1 MPYMKKNK
9 KDENQYLYFDM
20 TANDRDSALRFLLS
34 AIIKTKEEHPHLTRK
49 ANEDEDVNVYLAHL
63 MFAIALPEYHEMADP
78 YLSKH
83 SSDIMEWVKGTE
95 DRTVRYFIYKVN
107 ADHLLMHTT
116 LFHDLANVKQKAIFK
131 SPNEYYQELA
141 TLYYSEAAKYHQQMN
156 RKKTGIAHVLE
167 KVAADFK
174 YYQRILELV
183 REDYFT
189 FVKTFREKHF
199 NNFLNEVSHYEK
211 ENFYDAKMDAFLT
224 AFHEWNEAQN
234 EAMRSKVAQL
244 AADLQRMNPE
254 FKFQFPP
261 HKRAA

>member
-1 MPYMKKNK
+1 MKNNNK
-9 KDENQYLYFDM
+9 SEKNQYLYFDM
-20 TANDRDSALRFLLS
+20 SVNERDSALRFLLS
-34 AIIKTKEEHPHLTRK
+34 AIIKTKEEHPNLTRK
-49 ANEDEDVNVYLAHL
+49 AAVDEDVNVYLAHL

-116 LFHDLANVKQKAIFK
+116 LFHDLSKGKRKTILQ
-131 SPNEYYQELA
+131 SPDEYYQELA
-141 TLYYSEAAKYHQQMN
+141 ALYYSEAAKYHQQMN

-167 KVAADFK
+167 KVAVDFK

-183 REDYFT
+183 RNDYFD
-189 FVKTFREKHF
+189 FVQTFREKHF
-199 NNFLNEVSHYEK
+199 NNLLSEISHYEK
-211 ENFYDAKMDAFLT
+211 ENFYDKKMDDFLS

-234 EAMRSKVAQL
+234 EAMRAKVSQL
-244 AADLQRMNPE
+244 AADLKRMNPE
-254 FKFQFPP
+254 FQFQFPP
-261 HKRAA
+261 RNSAA